1 MICKPITASPLRA
14 LNKDIGAALQTVLTT
29 VRLHPRCRLMHRVQ
43 QHISMQIK
51 VYISVSQ
58 SLAIL
63 CLWENHVYFYKLLNG
78 KYNITPDKTTY
89 NIADPSSMQDA
100 T

>member
-1 MICKPITASPLRA
+1 
-14 LNKDIGAALQTVLTT
+14 
-29 VRLHPRCRLMHRVQ
+29 
-43 QHISMQIK
+43 MQIK

-63 CLWENHVYFYKLLNG
+63 CLWENHEHFYKLLNG

-100 T
+100 TWT

>member
-1 MICKPITASPLRA
+1 MGAFRA
-14 LNKDIGAALQTVLTT
+14 KSEEKRMFSQAN
-29 VRLHPRCRLMHRVQ
+29 RVQ

-63 CLWENHVYFYKLLNG
+63 CLWENHVYFYKLMNG
-78 KYNITPDKTTY
+78 KYSITPDKTTY
-89 NIADPSSMQDA
+89 DIADPSSMQDA
-100 T
+100 TWT